1 MHRDWRP
8 NLQGE
13 KTSYKK
19 RRTTGGMQF
28 IASKHCNHGK
38 NSEQLGTKSKS
49 LSTRK
54 RQVSPS
60 VSIKKQKWYMESLT

>member
-8 NLQGE
+8 NLRGE
-13 KTSYKK
+13 KTSYRK
-19 RRTTGGMQF
+19 RGTTGGMQF

-54 RQVSPS
+54 RQVSAS